1 MVGAESS
8 ANCVAQTT
16 GARTQETSMYD
27 IKNLQKLSAFSKAVP
42 EAMASFQ
49 AFDEAAL
56 ADGAIPKKYKEL
68 MVGLTTRCPYCIDV
82 HRKAALNAGVTEQEL
97 VEATFVGA
105 ALGAGGD
112 EGPRLS
118 LGRLR
123 LKIRPL
129 FQSTMRF
136 ILKVIFFRV
145 TRFCGL
151 RFLIRAPK
159 AVDR

>member
-1 MVGAESS
+1 
-8 ANCVAQTT
+8 
-16 GARTQETSMYD
+16 MYD

-97 VEATFVGA
+97 VEATFVAA
-105 ALGAGGD
+105 ALRAGGD

-159 AVDR
+159 AVDRWR